1 MNEYTHGN
9 RREYIMSNILEDM
22 QSAVIK
28 EAASGKIAQSRGIVA
43 ARRSYAMQ
51 SLAGATV
58 VTGLMVISAGTPGCW
73 ISASLLM
80 PATFSA
86 VIELGLAGDGE
97 RDAERG
103 GGLGY
108 TLDYVLSRVC
118 RWALNAKLSGRRWKA
133 IGRWW
138 AAFAVAVPFFAVI
151 AGLLLLL
158 RVAVG
163 ADWPL
168 IAIGVVAM
176 VTSAKRVRTLSA
188 LVRAIDARA
197 S

>member
-1 MNEYTHGN
+1 
-9 RREYIMSNILEDM
+9 MSNVLEQM
-22 QSAVIK
+22 QQAVVA

-43 ARRSYAMQ
+43 ARRVYAMQ

-58 VTGLMVISAGTPGCW
+58 VTALMLVSAGTPGCW

-108 TLDYVLSRVC
+108 TLDYALSRVC
-118 RWALNAKLSGRRWKA
+118 RGALNAKLGGRRWTA

-138 AAFAVAVPFFAVI
+138 MSFVVAIPFFAVI

-176 VTSAKRVRTLSA
+176 VTSARRVRTLTA
-188 LVRAIDARA
+188 LVRAIDAGA

>member
-1 MNEYTHGN
+1 
-9 RREYIMSNILEDM
+9 MSNILEQM
-22 QSAVIK
+22 QETVIK
-28 EAASGKIAQSRGIVA
+28 QAASGKIAQSRRIVT
-43 ARRSYAMQ
+43 ARRVYALQ
-51 SLAGATV
+51 SLAGAAV
-58 VTGLMVISAGTPGCW
+58 VTGLMLVSAGTPGCW

-97 RDAERG
+97 RDTERG

-108 TLDYVLSRVC
+108 TLDYVLGRAC
-118 RWALNAKLSGRRWKA
+118 RGALNEKLSGRRWKA

-138 AAFAVAVPFFAVI
+138 MSFVVAIPFFAVI